1 MALTKNQIIPL
12 TITGITAQGSGV
24 GRAMEDD
31 SAGMAVFVPFT
42 AVGDVLE
49 CRIVKV
55 QKQLAFGRIERLVTP
70 SSDRLNTAGDCP
82 VFGQCGGC
90 AFRHVSYE
98 AEKRYKQQRVADAF
112 GRLAGLS
119 VTVEPIRGSAAT
131 DIRSGW
137 GTLRRASGF
146 MRRAAT
152 ASWSNTPVGC
162 SPPCLRRRWKRWIA
176 GCKRTPCP
184 PTTKPPT
191 PVWCG
196 ISICAMARRP
206 GR

>member
-24 GRAMEDD
+24 GRAMEDG

-55 QKQLAFGRIERLVTP
+55 QKQLAFGRIERLVAP
-70 SSDRLNTAGDCP
+70 SPDRLNTAGDCP

-90 AFRHVSYE
+90 VFRHVSYE

-112 GRLAGLS
+112 DRLAGLS

-131 DIRSGW
+131 DGYRNK
-137 GTLRRASGF
+137 AQY
-146 MRRAAT
+146 
-152 ASWSNTPVGC
+152 PVG
-162 SPPCLRRRWKRWIA
+162 A
-176 GCKRTPCP
+176 GDTAPRIGFYAPRSHRI
-184 PTTKPPT
+184 
-191 PVWCG
+191 V
-196 ISICAMARRP
+196 AAARRVY
-206 GR
+206 GGGGNGGSLDANARRVRLR